1 MSNPILSLKNVSKQY
16 KQGVEDLIIL
26 NQISVDFYDDEFSFV
41 VGPSGSGKST
51 LLHIIGLLD
60 DVKSRDVVFCGKS
73 CIKMTDD
80 EKSNLRAKKIGFIFQ
95 YSNLLDGFTA
105 LENVS
110 IPLYFLGTEKK
121 RSLQESKE
129 ILELVGLKDRMNHKP
144 SELSGGEQQRVAI
157 ARAVVKKP
165 QLLIADEPNI
175 REVIAFPLNQQAM
188 DLMMNAP
195 AEIDKNRL
203 DELGIKLDKKK

>member
-1 MSNPILSLKNVSKQY
+1 
-16 KQGVEDLIIL
+16 
-26 NQISVDFYDDEFSFV
+26 
-41 VGPSGSGKST
+41 
-51 LLHIIGLLD
+51 
-60 DVKSRDVVFCGKS
+60 
-73 CIKMTDD
+73 
-80 EKSNLRAKKIGFIFQ
+80 GFIFQ

-165 QLLIADEPNI
+165 QLLIADEPTGS
-175 REVIAFPLNQQAM
+175 
-188 DLMMNAP
+188 
-195 AEIDKNRL
+195 L
-203 DELGIKLDKKK
+203 DEENAKNVMNLIVKCAKQYNAATIIATHNIGLTGGSSKIYNISHGGLGLGLNVQK